1 MNRRPSLAIFVVTCA
16 LSLVACGREA
26 EEPVDDAI
34 GKVAGNEA
42 SSPAQ
47 NSNLGGAN
55 GAALGKVSVSED
67 AGGLTIAV
75 NARGIPGGMH
85 GIHLHERGVCDVPAF
100 QSAGGHWNP
109 GMKKHGR
116 ENPQGSHMG
125 DLANLEV
132 GTDGTAKASFQLAGA
147 KMASGATM
155 LADVDGTAL
164 VIHAK
169 PDDYKTDPSGAS
181 GDRIACAVI
190 AAPR

>member
-26 EEPVDDAI
+26 EEPVDDAS

-55 GAALGKVSVSED
+55 GAELGKVSVSED

-75 NARGIPGGMH
+75 NARGMPGGMH
-85 GIHLHERGVCDVPAF
+85 GIHLHERGVCDAPAF

-109 GMKKHGR
+109 GLKKHGR
-116 ENPQGSHMG
+116 DNPQGSHLG
-125 DLANLEV
+125 DLVNLEV
-132 GTDGTAKASFQLAGA
+132 GTDGTAKARFQLAGA

-190 AAPR
+190 APQR

>member
-1 MNRRPSLAIFVVTCA
+1 M
-16 LSLVACGREA
+16 
-26 EEPVDDAI
+26 
-34 GKVAGNEA
+34 AGNEA
-42 SSPAQ
+42 SRPAL
-47 NSNLGGAN
+47 NSSLAGAN
-55 GAALGKVSVSED
+55 GAALGNVSISED
-67 AGGLTIAV
+67 AGGTTFAV
-75 NARGIPGGMH
+75 DVREMPVGTH
-85 GIHLHERGVCDVPAF
+85 GIHLHEKGMCDAPAF

-116 ENPQGSHMG
+116 DNPQGAHLG
-125 DLANLEV
+125 DLANLKV
-132 GTDGTAKASFQLAGA
+132 GTDGTANASFPLAGA
-147 KMASGATM
+147 RMASGATM